1 MCLICKLIFGRAE
14 WSLGVMIIILSFPDL
29 QMGILAFSVTLHFI
43 FDYKNELSLQHFAEK
58 INKKK
63 GVKTTLFCNCNCNCR
78 CHGQLVHSSPKIF
91 LNAFYAFSCF
101 LYCNDD
107 LNSLLKCLQTIYSH
121 VILFDFLHA
130 KLFSRLKNS
139 YLNAKFGMEVANT
152 HKNYM
157 TSKNQIF

>member
-1 MCLICKLIFGRAE
+1 M
-14 WSLGVMIIILSFPDL
+14 
-29 QMGILAFSVTLHFI
+29 AFSDMGNYVYIQRYEQKL
-43 FDYKNELSLQHFAEK
+43 FD
-58 INKKK
+58 
-63 GVKTTLFCNCNCNCR
+63 KTNGTPCR

-130 KLFSRLKNS
+130 KLFLRLKNS

-157 TSKNQIF
+157 TSKTKFFEAESKLRMPITWNTRLLS

>member
-1 MCLICKLIFGRAE
+1 MAFYYLIGQLTSYSASWKKLKK
-14 WSLGVMIIILSFPDL
+14 STTKKLSKQLF
-29 QMGILAFSVTLHFI
+29 
-43 FDYKNELSLQHFAEK
+43 
-58 INKKK
+58 
-63 GVKTTLFCNCNCNCR
+63 FCNCNCNCR

-91 LNAFYAFSCF
+91 LNAFYAFLCF

-157 TSKNQIF
+157 TSKTKFFEAESKLRMPITWNTRLLS